1 METASFP
8 DWGRFTPEHAAAEL
22 PRLLSEAEASVAAL
36 EASAPT
42 AYEGLVWAL
51 DDATR
56 DLYRTW
62 GQVGHLT
69 SVMNSD
75 AWRKVEE
82 DFQPQVVAFSLRVG
96 QSRPLYRA
104 AKGILAQ
111 TEGLSPVRARILAK
125 TVEAAELA
133 GVGLADG
140 KRARFN
146 EIQAALAKL
155 AMDFSNAV
163 LDATKAFRLEKGG
176 KTYTI
181 DDAHYPETMR
191 DCADREVREALCRAR
206 ATRAPENAARIAEI
220 LKLRAE
226 LAALLGFGSYADLSL
241 QTKCAPSV
249 AAALKMIDDLD
260 AATAE
265 PAKAENAELLASVQP
280 SGPNQPQAQKP
291 DGPQAQEPDGPQAQ
305 KPDEPQTQKPDE
317 PQAKEANAAAS
328 IQPWDVAFY
337 AERLREQKYAYS
349 EEELKRHFELEDVLR
364 GLFRISSLLFGI
376 TVEEV
381 TGDAKPSVWHPDVRF
396 FAVKEKGETVA
407 HFYFDPFVRN
417 GQKNGGAWMNEFR
430 NRNTRKNEEGK
441 RKKCG
446 IDSDSPVLSNTK
458 EGLGNRTSSL
468 FPLPSSFSQAPL
480 ALVCTNFPLPDAN
493 GRCLLPFREVET
505 LFHEFGHALQCMLTR
520 VDEED
525 AAGINLVEWDAVEVA
540 SQFMENWCL
549 DDRTG
554 IEVPAALKAKV
565 RAAKNFRAASACR
578 RQLAFAKTDL
588 LLHDPSRIRRG
599 QTPPNSWGQTPEN
612 WGQTPPEARGQTPDV
627 GGLSPREMSEND
639 VKSAFFAHFGVPMVE
654 GDRFLCSFTHIF
666 AGGYAAGYYGYKWA
680 EVMSADCY
688 GAFEEAGLADDA
700 AVRRV
705 GAAYR
710 ETVLALGG
718 SRSAIDVFRA
728 FRGRDP
734 EIAALLRQQGLSQ
747 A

>member
-8 DWGRFTPEHAAAEL
+8 DWGRFTPEYAAAEL
-22 PRLLSEAEASVAAL
+22 PRLLSESEAAVAAL
-36 EASAPT
+36 EAEAPT
-42 AYEGLVWAL
+42 TYEGLVWAL

-56 DLYRTW
+56 GLYRAW

-69 SVMNSD
+69 SIMNSD

-96 QSRPLYRA
+96 QSQPLYRA
-104 AKGILAQ
+104 AKAVLAHAD
-111 TEGLSPVRARILAK
+111 GLAPVRVRILAK
-125 TVEAAELA
+125 MVESAELA
-133 GVGLADG
+133 GVGLVG
-140 KRARFN
+140 ERRARFN
-146 EIQAALAKL
+146 EIQAALAKRT
-155 AMDFSNAV
+155 MDFSNAV
-163 LDATKAFRLEKGG
+163 LDATKAFRFEKDG

-191 DCADREVREALCRAR
+191 DCADRGVREALCRAR
-206 ATRAPENAARIAEI
+206 ATRAPENAARIREI

-226 LAALLGFGSYADLSL
+226 LAALLGFTSYADLSL

-249 AAALKMIDDLD
+249 AAALRMIDDLD

-265 PAKAENAELLASVQP
+265 PAKTEAAELLASAQSQDP
-280 SGPNQPQAQKP
+280 GQPQKP
-291 DGPQAQEPDGPQAQ
+291 NEPLGFAR
-305 KPDEPQTQKPDE
+305 TQKPNG
-317 PQAKEANAAAS
+317 PQAKEADASAA
-328 IQPWDVAFY
+328 IQPWDIAFL
-337 AERLREQKYAYS
+337 AERLRERKYAYS

-364 GLFRISSLLFGI
+364 GLFRISHLLFGI
-376 TVEEV
+376 DVEEV

-396 FAVKEKGETVA
+396 FAVKEKGETIA

-430 NRNTRKNEEGK
+430 NRRFRGT
-441 RKKCG
+441 
-446 IDSDSPVLSNTK
+446 
-458 EGLGNRTSSL
+458 GNREQGTGNRKRGMG
-468 FPLPSSFSQAPL
+468 FAADAPSSAPNCQSPL
-480 ALVCTNFPLPDAN
+480 ALVCTNFPRPDAN
-493 GRCLLPFREVET
+493 GKCLLPFREVET

-554 IEVPAALKAKV
+554 IAVPAELKAKV

-578 RQLAFAKTDL
+578 RQLAFAKTDI
-588 LLHDPSRIRRG
+588 LLHDPSRIWG
-599 QTPPNSWGQTPEN
+599 QTLPNSWGQAPEN
-612 WGQTPPEARGQTPDV
+612 GGQTPPEARGQTPDV

-639 VKSAFFAHFGVPMVE
+639 VKSAVFSHFGVPMVE
-654 GDRFLCSFTHIF
+654 GDRFLCSFSHIF

-688 GAFEEAGLADDA
+688 GAFEEAGLTDDA
-700 AVRRV
+700 AVRRI

-718 SRSAIDVFRA
+718 SQSAIEVFRA

-734 EIAALLRQQGLSQ
+734 EIAALLRQQGLSGT
-747 A
+747 

>member
-22 PRLLSEAEASVAAL
+22 PRLLSEAEAAVAAL

-291 DGPQAQEPDGPQAQ
+291 DGPQAQ
-305 KPDEPQTQKPDE
+305 KPDE

-328 IQPWDVAFY
+328 IQPWDVAFS

-381 TGDAKPSVWHPDVRF
+381 SGDAKPSVWHPDVRF
-396 FAVKEKGETVA
+396 FAVKERGETVA

-430 NRNTRKNEEGK
+430 NRSTRE
-441 RKKCG
+441 
-446 IDSDSPVLSNTK
+446 T
-458 EGLGNRTSSL
+458 
-468 FPLPSSFSQAPL
+468 PL

-588 LLHDPSRIRRG
+588 LLHDPSRV
-599 QTPPNSWGQTPEN
+599 WGQAPEN
-612 WGQTPPEARGQTPDV
+612 RGQTPDRR
-627 GGLSPREMSEND
+627 GLSPREMTEND
-639 VKSAFFAHFGVPMVE
+639 VKTAVFAHFGVPMVE

>member
-1 METASFP
+1 MAADFP
-8 DWGRFTPEHAAAEL
+8 DWAGFTPEKAAADL
-22 PRLLSEAEASVAAL
+22 PRLLSQAESAVAAL

-42 AYEGLVWAL
+42 DYESLVWSL

-56 DLYRTW
+56 ELYRTW

-82 DFQPQVVAFSLRVG
+82 GFQPQIVAFSLRVG
-96 QSRPLYRA
+96 QSRSVYDA
-104 AKGILAQ
+104 AK
-111 TEGLSPVRARILAK
+111 RILAGRRAAPPSDETPALRATRDRILEK
-125 TVEAAELA
+125 TVEAAEHA
-133 GVGLADG
+133 GVGLDG
-140 KRARFN
+140 AAKQLFN

-155 AMDFSNAV
+155 ATDFSNAV
-163 LDATKAFRLEKGG
+163 LDATKAFSFEKDG

-181 DDAHYPETMR
+181 DDASYPETMKH
-191 DCADREVREALCRAR
+191 CADREVRETLCRAR
-206 ATRAPENAARIAEI
+206 ATRAPENEPRIGEI

-226 LAALLGFGSYADLSL
+226 LAKILGFGSYAELSL
-241 QTKCAPSV
+241 ATKCAPSV

-260 AATAE
+260 AATAA
-265 PAKAENAELLASVQP
+265 PAEREREELAAS
-280 SGPNQPQAQKP
+280 A
-291 DGPQAQEPDGPQAQ
+291 D
-305 KPDEPQTQKPDE
+305 
-317 PQAKEANAAAS
+317 AAAT
-328 IQPWDVAFY
+328 IQPWDVAFL
-337 AERLREQKYAYS
+337 AERLRERKYAYS
-349 EEELKRHFELEDVLR
+349 EEELKKHFELEDVLR
-364 GLFRISSLLFGI
+364 GLFKITNLLFGVD
-376 TVEEV
+376 VEEL
-381 TGDAKPSVWHPDVRF
+381 TGAAKPSVWHPDVRF
-396 FAVKEKGETVA
+396 FAVKENGETIA

-417 GQKNGGAWMNEFR
+417 GLKNGGAWMNEFR
-430 NRNTRKNEEGK
+430 NRR
-441 RKKCG
+441 
-446 IDSDSPVLSNTK
+446 LS
-458 EGLGNRTSSL
+458 EL
-468 FPLPSSFSQAPL
+468 PL
-480 ALVCTNFPLPDAN
+480 ALVCTNFPLPDAD
-493 GRCLLPFREVET
+493 GKCLLPFREVET

-525 AAGINLVEWDAVEVA
+525 AAGISLVEWDAVEVA

-554 IEVPAALKAKV
+554 IAVPADLKAKV

-578 RQLAFAKTDL
+578 RQLAFAQTDL
-588 LLHDPSRIRRG
+588 LLHSEAETGGREEGQKTTDKG
-599 QTPPNSWGQTPEN
+599 QTSAGKVGTDPER
-612 WGQTPPEARGQTPDV
+612 AA
-627 GGLSPREMSEND
+627 END
-639 VKSAFFAHFGVPMVE
+639 VKERVFSHFGVPTVE

-718 SRSAIDVFRA
+718 SKSAIDVFRA

-734 EIAALLRQQGLSQ
+734 EIAALLRQQGLGEG
-747 A
+747 

>member
-1 METASFP
+1 MGADFP
-8 DWGRFTPEHAAAEL
+8 DWGRFTPEYAAAEL
-22 PRLLSEAEASVAAL
+22 PRLLRDAEAAVAAL

-42 AYEGLVWAL
+42 TYEGLVWAL

-56 DLYRTW
+56 DLYRMW

-96 QSRPLYRA
+96 QSQPLYRA

-111 TEGLSPVRARILAK
+111 ADGLSPVRTRILAK

-133 GVGLADG
+133 GVGLAG
-140 KRARFN
+140 EKKKRFN
-146 EIQAALAKL
+146 AIQASLAKL

-163 LDATKAFRLEKGG
+163 LDATKAFRFEKDG

-181 DDAHYPETMR
+181 DDAHYPETMKH
-191 DCADREVREALCRAR
+191 CADREVREALCRAR
-206 ATRAPENAARIAEI
+206 ATRAPENAARIDEI

-226 LAALLGFGSYADLSL
+226 LAALLGFKSYADLSL

-260 AATAE
+260 AATAA
-265 PAKAENAELLASVQP
+265 PAKAEDAELLEGQSTP
-280 SGPNQPQAQKP
+280 
-291 DGPQAQEPDGPQAQ
+291 
-305 KPDEPQTQKPDE
+305 
-317 PQAKEANAAAS
+317 
-328 IQPWDVAFY
+328 IQPWNVAFY
-337 AERLREQKYAYS
+337 AERLRERKYAYS
-349 EEELKRHFELEDVLR
+349 EEDLKRHFALEDVLR
-364 GLFRISSLLFGI
+364 GLFKISNLLFGI

-396 FAVKEKGETVA
+396 FAVKEKGETIA

-430 NRNTRKNEEGK
+430 NRRF
-441 RKKCG
+441 RG
-446 IDSDSPVLSNTK
+446 I
-458 EGLGNRTSSL
+458 GNWERRTG
-468 FPLPSSFSQAPL
+468 FAADAPSSAKDCQLPL

-493 GRCLLPFREVET
+493 GKCLLPFREVET

-520 VDEED
+520 IDEED

-554 IEVPAALKAKV
+554 IEVPAELKAKV

-588 LLHDPSRIRRG
+588 LLH
-599 QTPPNSWGQTPEN
+599 
-612 WGQTPPEARGQTPDV
+612 
-627 GGLSPREMSEND
+627 LSPAHPAPLPSHLSSPIPHSSPHPPHPSPLIPHPSSLKN
-639 VKSAFFAHFGVPMVE
+639 AIFAHFGVPMVE
-654 GDRFLCSFTHIF
+654 GDLFLCSFSHIF

-688 GAFEEAGLADDA
+688 GAFEEAGLAADA

-718 SRSAIDVFRA
+718 SKSAIEVFRA
-728 FRGRDP
+728 FRGRPP
-734 EIAALLRQQGLSQ
+734 EIAALLRQQGLSSPTVFGRRHE
-747 A
+747 AP